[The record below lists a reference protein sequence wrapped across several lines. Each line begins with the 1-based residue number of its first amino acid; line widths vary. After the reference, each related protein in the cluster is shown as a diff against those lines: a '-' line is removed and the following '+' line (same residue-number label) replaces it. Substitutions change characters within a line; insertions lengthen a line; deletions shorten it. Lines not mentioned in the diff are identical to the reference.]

1 MMEDLQKDLT
11 EIRKARTENKQTLPA
26 NLPASLLEA
35 NPLDREI
42 QIMQWLWEKLDA
54 IAAGKTFTLSEVI
67 VYKLQLQLLKRLQSF
82 TAERGINVLESVIN
96 PVDNTEE

>member
-1 MMEDLQKDLT
+1 
-11 EIRKARTENKQTLPA
+11 
-26 NLPASLLEA
+26 
-35 NPLDREI
+35 
-42 QIMQWLWEKLDA
+42 MQWLWEKLDA
-54 IAAGKTFTLSEVI
+54 IAAGNTFTLSEVI